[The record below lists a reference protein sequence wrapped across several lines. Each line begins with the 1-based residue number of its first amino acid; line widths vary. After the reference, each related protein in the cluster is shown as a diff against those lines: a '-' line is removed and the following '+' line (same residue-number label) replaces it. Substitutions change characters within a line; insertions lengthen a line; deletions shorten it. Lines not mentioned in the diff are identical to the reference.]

1 MNDIVKYEGGG
12 VRESAM
18 GKGTYKYIS
27 AVAMKRLSHRYQYGE
42 MKYGASDNYKKG
54 LPLSNC
60 WDSAMRHMIAYLDGD
75 NSEDHLAAVAWNVFA
90 MMEMEVNN
98 QEYVDIG
105 SRLAAVKAQECTPE
119 YYRDLAMQAFSEGGS
134 MK

>member
-1 MNDIVKYEGGG
+1 MSEVIQYAGGA
-12 VRESAM
+12 VRESAI

-27 AVAMKRLSHRYQYGE
+27 ATAMKRLSHRYQYGE
-42 MKYGASDNYKKG
+42 IKYGASDNYKKG

-90 MMEMEVNN
+90 MMEMEVRHP
-98 QEYVDIG
+98 EMIDMD
-105 SRLAAVKAQECTPE
+105 SRKCYEFDQCTPE
-119 YYRDLAMQAFSEGGS
+119 YYRDLVQDSGV
-134 MK
+134 K